1 MGRVTG
7 NANLG
12 DKGPRAWDLLSK
24 HLSGVQAGLEAWE
37 TTKIL
42 GTSPCRPVYSLYQWG
57 LSVVSNFQVL
67 FFPIPKRSI
76 YSLLKG
82 ILL

>member
-1 MGRVTG
+1 MGRVMG

-12 DKGPRAWDLLSK
+12 DKGPWAWDLLSK
-24 HLSGVQAGLEAWE
+24 HLSSVQADLEAWE
-37 TTKIL
+37 TMKIL

-76 YSLLKG
+76 YSLLKV
-82 ILL
+82 LLL

>member
-1 MGRVTG
+1 MGKAMG

-12 DKGPRAWDLLSK
+12 DKGPWVWDLLSK
-24 HLSGVQAGLEAWE
+24 HLSSVQADLEAWE

-42 GTSPCRPVYSLYQWG
+42 GTAPRKPVYSLYQWG

-67 FFPIPKRSI
+67 FFPTPNSFI
-76 YSLLKG
+76 YSLLKE